1 MTVPL
6 VHWEGTS
13 VTLLQLV
20 TLWREYMDLVSML
33 LEVSHSRWSSHS
45 LLAAFK
51 LLKSPRR
58 LLPQIKF
65 FLENFR
71 KYIFRKEKSFL

>member
-20 TLWREYMDLVSML
+20 TLWRENMDLVSML
-33 LEVSHSRWSSHS
+33 LEVSHSRWAVVEQS
-45 LLAAFK
+45 LAVSGLS
-51 LLKSPRR
+51 LRR
-58 LLPQIKF
+58 LLPQIKIIS
-65 FLENFR
+65 R
-71 KYIFRKEKSFL
+71 KFPKVYI

>member
-20 TLWREYMDLVSML
+20 TLWRENMDLVSMS
-33 LEVSHSRWSSHS
+33 LEVSHSRWAVVEQSLSVSS
-45 LLAAFK
+45 
-51 LLKSPRR
+51 
-58 LLPQIKF
+58 LPP
-65 FLENFR
+65 
-71 KYIFRKEKSFL
+71 